1 MTTTQASSLGADV
14 ALLLDTAQRVAARI
28 AGGEADGLEPAS
40 AAGLVSELVAVAG
53 LGTAGAAVMA
63 RGLHR
68 SGALRES
75 GFFSI
80 RAFAAEVCGVDGSTG
95 SRLSRLGTHLDRF
108 ADLRAG
114 VLAGRFHPDSALIAA
129 TAIEDAVA
137 DLRGAAR
144 DEARLTGESIMV
156 PLCEAGTAE
165 QVEAAGKSLI
175 FHLDPQSAAR
185 RALEALE
192 RREVRIA
199 TVGTQSRVTM
209 VLDAVTGA
217 AFKTVL
223 DAEVDRRFREGSL
236 PEELQP
242 TGDDAE
248 DERRARLARPRL
260 YAEAF
265 EAIIR
270 RILDGGMVGT
280 KHGEAPHVS
289 LLVSEDIHKA
299 GGPAQLLVPGQ
310 EPVTVA
316 NETAARVMCDAT
328 VTEIHVNGLVPDPR
342 GRLAPTSLTA
352 LAEQHRHAR
361 DAAATV
367 HPDEL
372 VACTCPAS
380 SARSSTS
387 TADRGLRDLNAP
399 ADPAEVHDLTGMCA
413 SVHCVARRS
422 RTATRDQWE
431 ALRAAHRHCMFPGCR
446 VDASRC
452 EAHHVRPWERG
463 GATCLSDLILLC
475 SRHHHLVHEGRWR
488 ILADNGYPIGDPR
501 HWAFAPPETGY
512 VGRDGALLA
521 ERLRRGHPPDPP
533 PGSPFAA

>member
-1 MTTTQASSLGADV
+1 MTTTEASSLGADV

-53 LGTAGAAVMA
+53 LGTSGAAVMA

-199 TVGTQSRVTM
+199 TVGTQARVTM

-217 AFKTVL
+217 AFKTLL

-265 EAIIR
+265 EALIR
-270 RILDGGMVGT
+270 RLLDEQLVGT
-280 KHGEAPHVS
+280 RHGEAPHVS
-289 LLVSEDIHKA
+289 LLVSEDIHAA

-342 GRLAPTSLTA
+342 GRLAPTSLQG
-352 LAEQHRHAR
+352 LAKHDRRTRQ
-361 DAAATV
+361 AAATV
-367 HPDEL
+367 HPDDL
-372 VACTCPAS
+372 HAC
-380 SARSSTS
+380 ARSGD
-387 TADRGLRDLNAP
+387 TADGQRLIDPNAP
-399 ADPAEVHDLTGMCA
+399 LDPGEVHDLTGMCA
-413 SVHCVARRS
+413 SVHCVGRRS

-488 ILADNGYPIGDPR
+488 ILADNGYPIGDPG

-512 VGRDGALLA
+512 VGCDGALLA

>member
-289 LLVSEDIHKA
+289 LLVSEDIHAA

-316 NETAARVMCDAT
+316 NETAARLMCDAK
-328 VTEIHVNGLVPDPR
+328 VTEIHIDGLVPDR
-342 GRLAPTSLTA
+342 TRLAPTTLTSLAKQQRST
-352 LAEQHRHAR
+352 R
-361 DAAATV
+361 DAAAGI
-367 HPDEL
+367 HPDQL
-372 VACTCPAS
+372 TPCTC
-380 SARSSTS
+380 T
-387 TADRGLRDLNAP
+387 RGRERLVDLDGLVDP
-399 ADPAEVHDLTGMCA
+399 ADAHDLVGRCA
-413 SVHCVARRS
+413 SVHCVGRES
-422 RTATRDQWE
+422 RTATKAQRK
-431 ALRAAHRHCMFPGCR
+431 ALAAAHQHCMFPGCR

-475 SRHHHLVHEGRWR
+475 ARHHHLVHEGRWR
-488 ILADNGYPIGDPR
+488 ILADPDHPEGDPR
-501 HWAFAPPETGY
+501 HWVFRPPETGY
-512 VGRDGALLA
+512 LGRDGTLLA
-521 ERLRRGHPPDPP
+521 ERLRRGHPPEPP